1 MARMENSYWIDDT
14 GGSQSGSNP
23 LPTILGYDKAMW
35 DPESGVK
42 DDREGTGWGPS
53 AHSK

>member
-42 DDREGTGWGPS
+42 DDREGAGWGPS